1 MSPAPGP
8 DPRSD
13 SAQDR
18 TERTGGRPFGPA
30 AGLYFSRAPSA
41 KFQPAPC
48 QRNAGHPQDV
58 LPFLGTPDQTLTGGL
73 PLRRRS
79 LYTTE
84 LQGHMEGRLRPENSI
99 VPNGG
104 RRCQGLWGRKRA
116 EGPRAAL
123 PAAKE
128 RGGRDGKFI
137 FSRWFPHGEYAMI
150 NFIKPRQ
157 DAETAG
163 GLKTE

>member
-1 MSPAPGP
+1 MLYPTELLGHISKLFNF
-8 DPRSD
+8 
-13 SAQDR
+13 SAQTDSN
-18 TERTGGRPFGPA
+18 E
-30 AGLYFSRAPSA
+30 
-41 KFQPAPC
+41 
-48 QRNAGHPQDV
+48 
-58 LPFLGTPDQTLTGGL
+58 L

-84 LQGHMEGRLRPENSI
+84 LQGHMEGRPRPENSI

-150 NFIKPRQ
+150 NFIKPRL
-157 DAETAG
+157 DAEAAG